1 MFLFKWIG
9 SFFSGLFGLFV
20 PMFGAIKDIGKPGSA
35 MRWLLH
41 GVLFIGMLALLAF
54 IQYHYEIGRY
64 VSAPHPYL
72 RQAWLPLLGF
82 LVYVNIW
89 LLWLVWRLYDPK
101 PGPSRWQDI
110 DFTWEMAAT
119 AISRSGIDPSRV
131 PLFLVLGRP
140 ASGFGVLFDA
150 AHIPL
155 EVNGVPESQLA
166 PLQVFAGKQAVF
178 IVSADT
184 CLLGAFAD
192 RLSAQTQRMD
202 MSRLSN
208 IDPKASMSS
217 APVAPTDPAASNNP
231 STKTLPP
238 DAATESA
245 HAEAIPDVIMAI
257 TRDAELLTR
266 MHSRLD
272 HLCRLIRGMR
282 HPWCTLNGVLMVLPE
297 MVTADT
303 QLATQAAILA
313 QRDLLAV
320 IEASGVECPAVM
332 LFSDAEKILGFR
344 EFLSL
349 VPKDKRD
356 QRLGKPIP
364 LALNQAAEKRADIM
378 RRTIYWQ
385 CAELIPKL
393 ITRTFQIRTI
403 DPASGAI
410 RSGSG
415 SGIDART
422 NRQLV
427 RLIGTMWA
435 RRRVM
440 GDLCTR
446 ILGDNTV
453 RPLRLAGC
461 YFAATGSN
469 RNSQGF
475 LAELFAQIFEGQNFV
490 VWTHDAVKAET
501 TLMRVVYAGYAL
513 TALVTVATLALA
525 AVVWRQS

>member
-1 MFLFKWIG
+1 
-9 SFFSGLFGLFV
+9 
-20 PMFGAIKDIGKPGSA
+20 MFGAIKDIGKPGSA
-35 MRWLLH
+35 MRWLFH
-41 GVLFIGMLALLAF
+41 AVLFVATLTLLAF

-101 PGPSRWQDI
+101 PGPSQWQDI

-119 AISRSGIDPSRV
+119 AIARSGIDPSRV

-208 IDPKASMSS
+208 IDPKASMSNV
-217 APVAPTDPAASNNP
+217 PVPPTDPAASNP

-266 MHSRLD
+266 MNSRLD

-320 IEASGVECPAVM
+320 IESSGVECPAVL

-403 DPASGAI
+403 DPASGVI
-410 RSGSG
+410 KSG

-469 RNSQGF
+469 RNAQGF

-490 VWTHDAVKAET
+490 VWTHDAARAET
-501 TLMRVVYAGYAL
+501 TLMRVVYTGYAL

-525 AVVWRQS
+525 AVVWHQS

>member
-1 MFLFKWIG
+1 
-9 SFFSGLFGLFV
+9 
-20 PMFGAIKDIGKPGSA
+20 
-35 MRWLLH
+35 
-41 GVLFIGMLALLAF
+41 
-54 IQYHYEIGRY
+54 
-64 VSAPHPYL
+64 
-72 RQAWLPLLGF
+72 
-82 LVYVNIW
+82 
-89 LLWLVWRLYDPK
+89 
-101 PGPSRWQDI
+101 
-110 DFTWEMAAT
+110 
-119 AISRSGIDPSRV
+119 
-131 PLFLVLGRP
+131 
-140 ASGFGVLFDA
+140 
-150 AHIPL
+150 
-155 EVNGVPESQLA
+155 
-166 PLQVFAGKQAVF
+166 
-178 IVSADT
+178 
-184 CLLGAFAD
+184 
-192 RLSAQTQRMD
+192 
-202 MSRLSN
+202 
-208 IDPKASMSS
+208 
-217 APVAPTDPAASNNP
+217 
-231 STKTLPP
+231 
-238 DAATESA
+238 
-245 HAEAIPDVIMAI
+245 
-257 TRDAELLTR
+257 
-266 MHSRLD
+266 
-272 HLCRLIRGMR
+272 
-282 HPWCTLNGVLMVLPE
+282 
-297 MVTADT
+297 
-303 QLATQAAILA
+303 LA

-490 VWTHDAVKAET
+490 VWTHDAARAET
-501 TLMRVVYAGYAL
+501 TLMRVVYTGYAL

-525 AVVWRQS
+525 AVVWHQS